1 MKIPCDTIARLSHLL
16 PAPEAEIEESFRC
29 FRLDN
34 GKVIVSNRRFMAIER
49 VGDFDGVFYI
59 KGDTALIE
67 QCRTEAQWSSVIEFT
82 AVPSLKYTTAIT
94 SMGFKIAE
102 NIGYWPGMPGDFDK
116 WPAIVGQ
123 CIDPLTESKGPM
135 VFDSHQLFA
144 LAQAAPSGAVSLEQ
158 CADPDNRPTV
168 VRDIESADWVGFFLA
183 RISDWRQ
190 HVGASVPG
198 WCK

>member
-49 VGDFDGVFYI
+49 V
-59 KGDTALIE
+59 
-67 QCRTEAQWSSVIEFT
+67 
-82 AVPSLKYTTAIT
+82 
-94 SMGFKIAE
+94 
-102 NIGYWPGMPGDFDK
+102 GDFDK

-183 RISDWRQ
+183 RISDGRQ